1 MLEIEPGAERLS
13 CALQPHH
20 AGDAIALQAFE
31 IAVERLDQRRIE
43 RVEVFGAIERHP
55 VDPLVMFDQQ
65 RFCHAGL
72 LLHRRPG
79 ERRDPYA
86 VLCCC
91 GMVVDAFLN
100 KNRRWLWVPARA
112 RFAGLAGTTSSVCL
126 GAMRIAP
133 SRRMVSPFSIG
144 FSTMWTARVPYS
156 EASPSRAGCGTC
168 APRLL
173 RASSFNPINSG
184 VRNRPG
190 AMVLTR
196 LFWLAGSRAAG
207 RVRPT
212 TPPFEAE

>member
-13 CALQPHH
+13 CALQHHH

-55 VDPLVMFDQQ
+55 VDPLVVFDQQ

-86 VLCCC
+86 VSCCC

-100 KNRRWLWVPARA
+100 KNRRWLWVPAPPPLSPLA
-112 RFAGLAGTTSSVCL
+112 RTTNKVFPPAPPLA
-126 GAMRIAP
+126 P
-133 SRRMVSPFSIG
+133 PRREVSPLSHWFS
-144 FSTMWTARVPYS
+144 
-156 EASPSRAGCGTC
+156 
-168 APRLL
+168 
-173 RASSFNPINSG
+173 
-184 VRNRPG
+184 
-190 AMVLTR
+190 
-196 LFWLAGSRAAG
+196 
-207 RVRPT
+207 
-212 TPPFEAE
+212 

>member
-13 CALQPHH
+13 CALQHHH

-100 KNRRWLWVPARA
+100 KNRRWLWVPAPA
-112 RFAGLAGTTSSVCL
+112 RFAPLARAASSVYPR
-126 GAMRIAP
+126 APPVAP
-133 SRRMVSPFSIG
+133 S
-144 FSTMWTARVPYS
+144 STMVAPFHTRCSTLVTAR
-156 EASPSRAGCGTC
+156 E
-168 APRLL
+168 
-173 RASSFNPINSG
+173 
-184 VRNRPG
+184 
-190 AMVLTR
+190 
-196 LFWLAGSRAAG
+196 
-207 RVRPT
+207 
-212 TPPFEAE
+212 PPFDAPPHTP